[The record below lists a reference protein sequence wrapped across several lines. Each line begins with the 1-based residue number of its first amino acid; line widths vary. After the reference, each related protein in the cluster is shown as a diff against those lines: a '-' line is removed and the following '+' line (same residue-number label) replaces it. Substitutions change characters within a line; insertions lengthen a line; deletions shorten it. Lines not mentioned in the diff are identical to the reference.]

1 MSGPT
6 IRRGGVGSTSS
17 GTFVLDAEFVLRWVV
32 EAAARIDEQRDFL
45 TQLDA
50 AIGDADHGVNMQ
62 RGFTAAVATVQSS
75 SDRSPGSLLE
85 EVGKT
90 LIYRVGGAAG
100 PLYGTGFRQIG
111 VTISEAVTPDGE
123 VLLSAL
129 RAGLEGIQALG
140 AAAAGDKTMVDAWE
154 PAVAAF
160 QRTLQA
166 GGVTEEAARNAA
178 EAANAGVEA
187 TLPLQARKGR
197 ASYLG
202 SRSIG
207 HQDPGATSTAIIFG
221 GARTSPPSP
230 TVTALFAAGD
240 RRGTIQSVDRAARIL
255 RVLGSSPRLGVTE
268 ISDQLGIA
276 KATVHGLLRTLEQQE
291 LVEQDAD
298 NGKYRLGAAM
308 LQLGNSF
315 LDNHE
320 LRARSLMWAGSLAT
334 RVGEAVRVGVMNGE
348 TVLIVH
354 HVFRPDNSVQI
365 LEVGASI
372 PWHACAL
379 GKAVVAFDP
388 PSRRNALLGA
398 NLSPLTGR
406 TQTEPSVLRTE
417 LEDVATLGVAVEDQE
432 AVVGEAEIASP
443 VFDHR
448 GDPAGAISVVGP
460 VERLLPDG
468 PSPELIAAVREA
480 GRGLSRDMGA
490 GRFAARG

>member
-1 MSGPT
+1 M
-6 IRRGGVGSTSS
+6 
-17 GTFVLDAEFVLRWVV
+17 
-32 EAAARIDEQRDFL
+32 
-45 TQLDA
+45 
-50 AIGDADHGVNMQ
+50 
-62 RGFTAAVATVQSS
+62 
-75 SDRSPGSLLE
+75 
-85 EVGKT
+85 
-90 LIYRVGGAAG
+90 
-100 PLYGTGFRQIG
+100 
-111 VTISEAVTPDGE
+111 
-123 VLLSAL
+123 
-129 RAGLEGIQALG
+129 
-140 AAAAGDKTMVDAWE
+140 
-154 PAVAAF
+154 
-160 QRTLQA
+160 
-166 GGVTEEAARNAA
+166 
-178 EAANAGVEA
+178 
-187 TLPLQARKGR
+187 
-197 ASYLG
+197 
-202 SRSIG
+202 
-207 HQDPGATSTAIIFG
+207 
-221 GARTSPPSP
+221 
-230 TVTALFAAGD
+230 TALFAAGD
-240 RRGTIQSVDRAARIL
+240 RRGTIQSVDRAARLL

-268 ISDQLGIA
+268 ISDRLGIA

-379 GKAVVAFDP
+379 GKAVVAFSP

-398 NLSPLTGR
+398 DLSPLTGR

-417 LEDVATLGVAVEDQE
+417 LEEVATLGVAVEDQE

-448 GDPAGAISVVGP
+448 GDPAGAIGVVGP